1 MNGDVVILLAA
12 YNGRDYI
19 TEQLDSINRQAYPGR
34 IITLVRDDGSTD
46 DTAQLV
52 QAYPQNPQRQLQL
65 LAGNNVGPQRSFLE
79 LLRQA
84 PQADYYFFAD
94 QDDVWDAD
102 KIAAA
107 VEQLAKESGPACW
120 CSNFRLSHTDLTV
133 YQETALSDPPAFT
146 PLRTLFYN
154 KIPGCVMGFNRALM
168 ELLRQLR
175 LKDVMMHDSMTLCL
189 AAACGK
195 ILYDPAPRIS
205 HRIHSSNVVGDG
217 HKKIVLYKWIP
228 EKLKLLFGKEKYD
241 LSEMARQF
249 LNLAGSQMPPT
260 YRADLELLRDFKKSR
275 KLTRSLLQHPDTQG
289 RRFDRT
295 VMSIRCKI
303 FFHIF

>member
-1 MNGDVVILLAA
+1 MNGDVVILLSA
-12 YNGRDYI
+12 YHGEKYI
-19 TEQLDSINRQAYPGR
+19 REQLDSIAGQTYPGK
-34 IITLVRDDGSTD
+34 IITIVRDDGSAD
-46 DTAQLV
+46 RTAELV
-52 QAYPQNPQRQLQL
+52 KQYPQNPQRQLQL
-65 LAGNNVGPQRSFLE
+65 IQGENVGPQRSFLE

-84 PQADYYFFAD
+84 PQAAYYFYAD
-94 QDDVWDAD
+94 QDDVWDPD
-102 KIAAA
+102 KIAVA
-107 VEQLAKESGPACW
+107 VEQLAGEEEPACW
-120 CSNFRLSHTDLTV
+120 CSNFRLSRMDLTV
-133 YQETALSDPPAFT
+133 YKDAALSEQPNFA

-154 KIPGCVMGFNRALM
+154 KIPGCVMGFNRKLM
-168 ELLRQLR
+168 ELLLQLR
-175 LKDVMMHDSMTLCL
+175 LRDVMMHDSMSMCL

-195 ILYDPAPRIS
+195 ILYDPQPRIT

-217 HKKIVLYKWIP
+217 HKKIRLHKWIP

-249 LNLAGSQMPPT
+249 LNVAGDQMPRQ
-260 YRADLELLRDFKKSR
+260 YREDLELLRDFKKKR
-275 KLTRSLLQHPDTQG
+275 KYTRALLRHPDTQG